1 MRVTSSKEI
10 PPPPP
15 RMPVTFHLDLD
26 EDEALILTHI
36 VGQIGGGAFSKYREV
51 TDLLWAQLEGELT
64 RQDLIAKHT
73 HYAAKKAL
81 DERGIHAPVDLTLR
95 V

>member
-1 MRVTSSKEI
+1 MRVTSSSEI

-36 VGQIGGGAFSKYREV
+36 MGQIGGGAFSKYREV
-51 TDLLWAQLEGELT
+51 TNSIWAQLSGELGRQNLT
-64 RQDLIAKHT
+64 RSDAPNNTKR
-73 HYAAKKAL
+73 AL
-81 DERGIHAPVDLTLR
+81 DERGINTSPGLTLNI
-95 V
+95 